1 MCLAGCVWGRN
12 PVTTGV
18 RSTNPTWGGGWG
30 HVNKVFKQNHS
41 IGLINLRNP
50 VILLKYLRIWG
61 HPPTPRGGSV
71 RDSKFSQIPVRA
83 QNFSAPAAG
92 YITIF
97 LFYERFGAVCDLEFS
112 YFLTLIQAP
121 DIIGKNIQTFLHQL
135 QSQDSLKN
143 QIVFPVKDTFRI
155 VM

>member
-1 MCLAGCVWGRN
+1 MSRREAVEMIEIAVFGGCRKIFRILIYLTVLSRFWVLILTSN
-12 PVTTGV
+12 
-18 RSTNPTWGGGWG
+18 
-30 HVNKVFKQNHS
+30 
-41 IGLINLRNP
+41 IGLKYLKNL

-71 RDSKFSQIPVRA
+71 RDSKFSQIPARA
-83 QNFSAPAAG
+83 QIFSAPAAG

-97 LFYERFGAVCDLEFS
+97 LFYERFGVVCDLEFS

-135 QSQDSLKN
+135 QSQDSWRTKLY
-143 QIVFPVKDTFRI
+143 FP
-155 VM
+155 